1 MDLELNAEQSGSHCR
16 LSIRGE
22 LCIYDAAE
30 LKPKLLGYLAQSSAL
45 EVNLADVNEIDCA
58 GFQLLYLLKRE
69 AVSEGKKLHL
79 VNHSQASLEM
89 LGLLN
94 MEAYFGD
101 PLVLA
106 S

>member
-1 MDLELNAEQSGSHCR
+1 MDVTLSAVQEGDHCNLR
-16 LSIRGE
+16 IGGE
-22 LCIYDAAE
+22 LCIFDVRE
-30 LKPKLLGYLAQSSAL
+30 LKQSLLGYLKQSRGMSID
-45 EVNLADVNEIDCA
+45 LADVREIDCA

-69 AVSEGKKLHL
+69 ALAEGKKVSL
-79 VNHSQASLEM
+79 VNHSQAVLEM

>member
-1 MDLELNAEQSGSHCR
+1 MDVELKVKRDGSQCR
-16 LSIRGE
+16 LSIMGE

-30 LKPKLLGYLAQSSAL
+30 LKPQLLEHLAHCNEL
-45 EVNLADVNEIDCA
+45 ELDLAEVNEIDCS

-69 AVSEGKKLHL
+69 AKSSNKKLRL
-79 VNHSQASLEM
+79 VNHSQATVDM

-101 PLVLA
+101 PVILPN
-106 S
+106 

>member
-1 MDLELNAEQSGSHCR
+1 MDVVLSAEQNGSQCR
-16 LSIRGE
+16 LTIQGE
-22 LCIYDAAE
+22 LSIYDAAE
-30 LKPKLLGYLAQSSAL
+30 LKPLLLEHLAKCTDL
-45 EVNLADVNEIDCA
+45 ELNLADVSEVDCA

-69 AVSEGKKLHL
+69 AMAEGKKLHL
-79 VNHSQASLEM
+79 VNHSQAALEM

>member
-1 MDLELNAEQSGSHCR
+1 MDVELAIVQKGPQCR

-30 LKPKLLGYLAQSSAL
+30 LKSQLLKRLGQATSL
-45 EVNLADVNEIDCA
+45 ELDLADVSEIDCA

-69 AVSEGKKLHL
+69 ALAEGKKVSL
-79 VNHSQASLEM
+79 VNHSQAVLEM

-101 PLVLA
+101 PLVFA

>member
-1 MDLELNAEQSGSHCR
+1 MDVELKVERVGSQSR
-16 LSIRGE
+16 LSIAGE

-30 LKPKLLGYLAQSSAL
+30 LKPQLIQHLAQCNEL
-45 EVNLADVNEIDCA
+45 ELDLADVSEIDCA

-69 AVSEGKKLHL
+69 AKAGNKKLRL
-79 VNHSQASLEM
+79 VNHSQAALDL

-101 PLVLA
+101 PVILA

>member
-1 MDLELNAEQSGSHCR
+1 MRPSWKPQLLEHLGQASELELD
-16 LSIRGE
+16 LGE
-22 LCIYDAAE
+22 VSEMDT
-30 LKPKLLGYLAQSSAL
+30 
-45 EVNLADVNEIDCA
+45 A

-69 AVSEGKKLHL
+69 AKAENKKLRL
-79 VNHSQASLEM
+79 VNHSQATLDV

>member
-1 MDLELNAEQSGSHCR
+1 MDVELNAVQNGSQCR

-30 LKPKLLGYLAQSSAL
+30 LKTQLLEHLAQCTDL
-45 EVNLADVNEIDCA
+45 ELNLADVSEIDCA

-69 AVSEGKKLHL
+69 AAAEGKKLHL
-79 VNHSQASLEM
+79 VNHSQATLEM

>member
-1 MDLELNAEQSGSHCR
+1 MDVVLNAEQNGSQCR
-16 LSIRGE
+16 LGIRGE
-22 LCIYDAAE
+22 LCIYDAAA
-30 LKPKLLGYLAQSSAL
+30 LKPRLLGYLVQSTEL
-45 EVNLADVNEIDCA
+45 ELNLADVSEIDCA

-69 AVSEGKKLHL
+69 AVAEGKKLHL
-79 VNHSQASLEM
+79 VSHSPAVLEV

>member
-1 MDLELNAEQSGSHCR
+1 MDVTLSAVQEGDHCNLR
-16 LSIRGE
+16 IGGE
-22 LCIYDAAE
+22 LCIFDARE
-30 LKPKLLGYLAQSSAL
+30 LKQSLLGYLKQSRGMNIDL
-45 EVNLADVNEIDCA
+45 VDVSEIDCA

-69 AVSEGKKLHL
+69 ALAEGKKVSL
-79 VNHSQASLEM
+79 VNHSQAVLEM

>member
-1 MDLELNAEQSGSHCR
+1 MDVELKVERKGAQSR
-16 LSIRGE
+16 LSIVGE
-22 LCIYDAAE
+22 LSIYDASE
-30 LKPKLLGYLAQSSAL
+30 LKPQLLEQLSQCQEL
-45 EVNLADVNEIDCA
+45 ELNLADVSEIDCA

-69 AVSEGKKLHL
+69 AKAVNKQLRL
-79 VNHSQASLEM
+79 VNHSQATLEM

-101 PLVLA
+101 PVILA

>member
-1 MDLELNAEQSGSHCR
+1 MDATLSAVQHDNHCN
-16 LSIRGE
+16 LTIGGD
-22 LCIYDAAE
+22 LCIFDAKE
-30 LKPKLLGYLAQSSAL
+30 LKQSLLDYLKQSQGMYID
-45 EVNLADVNEIDCA
+45 LADVSSIDCA

-69 AVSEGKKLHL
+69 AVAEGKKLHL
-79 VNHSQASLEM
+79 VNHSQALLEM